1 MHPRSLHV
9 SGLVGIAWERL
20 RRGRS
25 GGPAAQAPQ
34 LVPVVPRA
42 YKGAYKRVCEGA
54 YKGAYKGAYE
64 GACKGAY
71 KGAYKGV
78 NKGA

>member
-9 SGLVGIAWERL
+9 SRLVGIAWERL

-34 LVPVVPRA
+34 LVPAVPRA
-42 YKGAYKRVCEGA
+42 YKGAYKGVCE
-54 YKGAYKGAYE
+54 GAYKGAYE

-71 KGAYKGV
+71 RGAYKGV